1 MSLKYLQY
9 ERFPLVVNISL
20 LYLSDKTNGSPRKR
34 WTGKEGRKNKMKGE
48 VLGKRKMR
56 KKNEYSK
63 RDAWEER
70 SVDKTSNDGSLP

>member
-9 ERFPLVVNISL
+9 ERFPLVVNVSL
-20 LYLSDKTNGSPRKR
+20 LHLSDKTNGSLRKG

-48 VLGKRKMR
+48 ELGKRKMR

-63 RDAWEER
+63 RNAWEER
-70 SVDKTSNDGSLP
+70 SVDKISNDGSLP